1 VLRLEKD
8 IDALQQVK
16 TGRAVANFE
25 DFPVAAYNAKT
36 SGDGKDFDVVGQ
48 QIGSA
53 PYGIAV
59 PKNSPLLKL
68 LQTALKKLIGNTT
81 YDDIL
86 EKWNLRDGALRT
98 AAINGGT

>member
-1 VLRLEKD
+1 MSKRLTVMRIEKNT
-8 IDALQQVK
+8 DALQQVK
-16 TGRAVANFE
+16 NGRAVANFE

-59 PKNSPLLKL
+59 PKDSPLLKL
-68 LQTALKKLIGNTT
+68 IQTALKKVIANGD
-81 YDDIL
+81 YDHIL
-86 EKWNLRDGALRT
+86 EKWNLRD
-98 AAINGGT
+98 